1 MGAKSIVR
9 TGQDAKGRAA
19 VTKPGTSD
27 DRSRINRRAFLRGA
41 GGIAVG
47 LPFLESL
54 PERSAWAAGHP
65 PVFSLFICAV
75 DGVVPASF
83 FPSAVGELTAGGLA
97 GAGKATSNL
106 AAHAENLL
114 FVKGI
119 NWPTGPKS
127 EPHAESLCMALT
139 AMPPATNGQN
149 ATSAGPS
156 ADWVIARKVQAA
168 TPPLTLYAGSKAGYI
183 NERLSFSEA
192 GTVTAAA
199 NNPYV
204 LYQKLVGIVSPNGT
218 VSPGGEEAK
227 RLLFESRKSI
237 HDLVRDELRALM
249 KNPRLS
255 AADRQRLQQHFDS
268 IRDVEITMGGM
279 GTDMANRC
287 AWGGVET
294 SKLDALQTFAFK
306 SDGMIE
312 DMARLQMSL
321 VALAFAC
328 NYNRT
333 ATLQWG
339 DGTDGTKYPVP
350 SNASLGWTFNQIC
363 HRVQSDSA
371 SGNNPVAAQAHAEI
385 DALRMQT
392 LAAGLDHFKARGLQ
406 DKSFVLWTNAIG
418 ECPSDSFV
426 NLPHII
432 WGNGGGHLKQGVYVD
447 ATKTAN
453 NRILNALISA
463 AIQDT
468 GETVENFGSGTPGQ
482 LEVVL
487 A

>member
-1 MGAKSIVR
+1 M
-9 TGQDAKGRAA
+9 
-19 VTKPGTSD
+19 
-27 DRSRINRRAFLRGA
+27 NRRAFLRGA
-41 GGIAVG
+41 GGVALG

-54 PERSAWAAGHP
+54 PERSAWAAGHA

-75 DGVVPASF
+75 DGVVPESF
-83 FPSAVGELTAGGLA
+83 FPSAVGPLTSNGLA
-97 GAGKATSNL
+97 AAGKATSKL
-106 AAHAENLL
+106 AAHAQDLL

-119 NWPTGPKS
+119 NWPVGPKA

-139 AMPPATNGQN
+139 AMPTATTGSK

-156 ADWVIARKVQAA
+156 ADWVIARKVQPG
-168 TPPLTLYAGSKAGYI
+168 TPPLTLYAGQKGGYI
-183 NERLSFSEA
+183 DERLSFSEA
-192 GTVTAAA
+192 GIVTAAD

-218 VSPGGEEAK
+218 PAPGAEEAK
-227 RLLFESRKSI
+227 WLLFESRKSI

-249 KNPRLS
+249 GNSRLS
-255 AADRQRLQQHFDS
+255 SADRQRLQLHFDS
-268 IRDVEITMGGM
+268 IRDAENTIVKG
-279 GTDMANRC
+279 C
-287 AWGGVET
+287 AWGGVEI
-294 SKLDALQTFAFK
+294 SKLQALQTFAFK

-312 DMARLQMSL
+312 DIARLQMSL

-339 DGTDGTKYPVP
+339 GGTDSTRYPVP
-350 SNASLGWTFNQIC
+350 SNEALGGWTFNQIC
-363 HRVQSDSA
+363 HRIQSDSA
-371 SGNNPVAAQAHAEI
+371 TGNNPVAAQAHAEI

-392 LAAGLDHFKARGLQ
+392 LAAGLDHFKARDLQ
-406 DKSFVLWTNAIG
+406 NNALVLWTNAIG
-418 ECPSDSFV
+418 ECPSDSFR

-432 WGNGGGHLKQGVYVD
+432 WGNGGGYLKQGAYVD
-447 ATKTAN
+447 AGSTNN
-453 NRILNALISA
+453 NRLLNALISA

-468 GETVENFGSGTPGQ
+468 GETIENFGSGPPGQ
-482 LEVVL
+482 LEVVR